1 MSLNLFDVP
10 EVDYRYE
17 ASRDV
22 VFQPALTSIQ
32 PITFSIPA
40 SDDYCDLNE
49 LRFQIKGR
57 LTDPA
62 AEYQGLKANLTN
74 SDANNTRNTYCVN
87 NFGHSIFRGMTLS
100 MNGVLMTEQSNTY
113 HYRAYLETLL
123 NYNREEGTTK
133 LAPQGWINQLNV
145 AAEIGATAA
154 NSDVPVAADWSGN
167 ADLRTLTSKLLSE
180 NWHTFIVRP
189 HLPPLKTGKL
199 LVPNIQMDFK
209 LFLNPNSV
217 YLTGTPNKGTLNN
230 KKFPAIHNEDIKVT
244 LLMRKVT
251 LNASVYVRLQKQRQ
265 LGKKIVRY
273 PVVRSEIRNVSFDG
287 RTTQWEQ
294 DNVFVGRFPDRGL
307 VGLLHSNAFNGDMGR
322 NPYAFQKFGVTQV
335 RQGLNGEE
343 YPYRTLQVTGPEAYE
358 DLLGYDRFLQAMG
371 AYNENKIPMLLPSDW
386 GQGKNCTLFLFNNVP
401 SGKADDPQYRNTRQ
415 SGNVRL
421 VIDFAAAVNHNI
433 TVLVWSE
440 YENVYEINHLGGIKY
455 NING

>member
-22 VFQPALTSIQ
+22 VFQPALTGIQ

-40 SDDYCDLNE
+40 SDDYYDLNE
-49 LRFQIKGR
+49 LRFQVKVR

-62 AEYQGLKANLTN
+62 AGYQGLKANMAN

-87 NFGHSIFRGMTLS
+87 DFGHSIFRDMTLS

-123 NYNREEGTTK
+123 NYSRDEGATK
-133 LAPQGWINQLNV
+133 LAPQGWVNQLNV
-145 AAEIGATAA
+145 IAEMGATGA
-154 NSDVPVAADWSGN
+154 NSDIPTNANWNGN
-167 ADLRTLTSKLLSE
+167 IELRALTSRLLDQ
-180 NWHTFIVRP
+180 NWHTFIIRP
-189 HLPPLKTGKL
+189 HLPPLKTGKC
-199 LVPNIQMDFK
+199 LVPGVQLDFE
-209 LFLNPNSV
+209 LFLNPSTV
-217 YLTGTPNKGTLNN
+217 YLMGTPNKGTLTD
-230 KKFPAIHNEDIKVT
+230 KKFPAIDNEDIKVT

-251 LNASVYVRLQKQRQ
+251 LTASVYVRLQKERQ

-273 PVVRSEIRNVSFDG
+273 PVVRSEIRTFSFDG

-294 DNVFVGRFPDRGL
+294 DNVFVGRFPDRAMVKL
-307 VGLLHSNAFNGDMGR
+307 QHSNAFNGDLER

-335 RQGLNGEE
+335 RQSLNGEE
-343 YPYRTLQVTGPEAYE
+343 YPYRTLQLPGTEAYE

-386 GQGKNCTLFLFNNVP
+386 GQGKNCTFFLFTNVP
-401 SGKADDPQYRNTRQ
+401 SGKPMTPSIATP
-415 SGNVRL
+415 
-421 VIDFAAAVNHNI
+421 VNRAMCD
-433 TVLVWSE
+433 W
-440 YENVYEINHLGGIKY
+440 
-455 NING
+455 

>member
-22 VFQPALTSIQ
+22 VFQPALTGIK

-40 SDDYCDLNE
+40 SDDYYDLNE
-49 LRFQIKGR
+49 LRFQVKVR

-62 AEYQGLKANLTN
+62 AGYQRLKANLAD

-87 NFGHSIFRGMTLS
+87 NFGHSIFRDMTLS

-113 HYRAYLETLL
+113 HYRAYLESLL
-123 NYNREEGTTK
+123 NYSREEGATK
-133 LAPQGWINQLNV
+133 LAPQGWVNQLNV
-145 AAEIGATAA
+145 IAAMGATGA
-154 NSDVPVAADWSGN
+154 NSDTPTTANWSGN
-167 ADLRTLTSKLLSE
+167 AELRALTSRLLVQ
-180 NWHTFIVRP
+180 NWHTFIIRP
-189 HLPPLKTGKL
+189 HFPPLKTGKC
-199 LVPNIQMDFK
+199 LVPGVQLDFE
-209 LFLNPNSV
+209 LFLNPNTV
-217 YLTGTPNKGTLNN
+217 YLMGTPNKGTLTA

-251 LNASVYVRLQKQRQ
+251 LNATVYVRLQKERQ

-273 PVVRSEIRNVSFDG
+273 PVVRSEIRTFSFDG

-294 DNVFVGRFPDRGL
+294 DNVFVGRFPDRAM
-307 VGLLHSNAFNGDMGR
+307 VCLLHSNAFNGDMGR

-335 RQGLNGEE
+335 RQSLNGEE
-343 YPYRTLQVTGPEAYE
+343 YPYRTLQLTGTEAYE
-358 DLLGYDRFLQAMG
+358 DMLGYDRLVQAMG

-401 SGKADDPQYRNTRQ
+401 SGKADDPPVSQPPSIGQCAT
-415 SGNVRL
+415 G
-421 VIDFAAAVNHNI
+421 D
-433 TVLVWSE
+433 
-440 YENVYEINHLGGIKY
+440 
-455 NING
+455 